1 MKILYRMAGI
11 LLAGILLFDSSA
23 SVSAAGLSGKN
34 VTKKIAYKTCTGM
47 KTTNIWGM
55 ADNEKYTMVLGFNDP
70 YSYLYSKD
78 GKVKVMLSYTKDGV
92 KFANKDLTPYIKK
105 LSGNTGHG
113 VAQEDKVDVGSICEL
128 DGTFYILGTYKS
140 KLSSQGKKGHQLYI
154 LATKDGVHV
163 KSYVAKN
170 ITDFSNQAKLYKMG
184 GYFVLFTNTNGK
196 ESGQKIYLSKNLKTW
211 TAYTKPEK
219 DALLDGYGLAV
230 SGEEAVVKCYTYD
243 DEYRQHFC
251 YYKTKDFKNYEPI
264 SFQSGT
270 NDNYAKIYGLEE
282 DKGFLFCTESGI
294 KDSTKQKITM
304 YGMNPGSV
312 ASGEGISV
320 NKLYSYTS
328 KKTDWWG
335 SFAGNNYFIL
345 NAAGNA
351 YLSSDKGESYTKY
364 STNLDFNQLKT
375 SDDCSSGTL
384 SVCTYGNS
392 KNQLLLSTDNFRH
405 YYKVKGP
412 ASYMYLVSYHEKTN
426 KILIGATDYRGA
438 YKMYSISASALKKYA
453 K

>member
-1 MKILYRMAGI
+1 MNA
-11 LLAGILLFDSSA
+11 
-23 SVSAAGLSGKN
+23 
-34 VTKKIAYKTCTGM
+34 
-47 KTTNIWGM
+47 TNIWGM
-55 ADNEKYTMVLGFNDP
+55 ASNEKYTMVLGFNDP
-70 YSYLYSKD
+70 YSYLYTKD
-78 GKVKVMLSYTKDGV
+78 GKVKVLLSYTKDGI

-140 KLSSQGKKGHQLYI
+140 KLSSQGKKGHQFYI
-154 LATKDGVHV
+154 LATKDGVHI
-163 KSYVAKN
+163 KSYVTKN

-184 GYFVLFTNTNGK
+184 SYFVLFTNTNGK
-196 ESGQKIYLSKNLKTW
+196 ESGQKIYLSKNLKSW

-219 DALLDGYGLAV
+219 GAILDDFSLAV
-230 SGEEAVVKCYTYD
+230 SGDEAVVKCYTYD
-243 DEYRQHFC
+243 EKYKQHYT
-251 YYKTKDFKNYEPI
+251 YYKTKDFKKYVPI
-264 SFQSGT
+264 TFQSGT
-270 NDNYAKIYGLEE
+270 NDNYAKVYGLEDE
-282 DKGFLFCTESGI
+282 KGFLFCTEAGI
-294 KDSTKQKITM
+294 KDSKKQRITM
-304 YGMNPGSV
+304 YGMAAGLGVS
-312 ASGEGISV
+312 EGKASV

-328 KKTDWWG
+328 QKTDWWG
-335 SFAGNNYFIL
+335 SFAGKNYFIL

-351 YLSSDKGESYTKY
+351 YLSSDKGKSYMKY

-384 SVCTYGNS
+384 SVCTYGS
-392 KNQLLLSTDNFRH
+392 TKNLLLLSTDNFKH

-412 ASYMYLVSYHEKTN
+412 SSYMYLVSYHKKTN

-438 YKMYSISASALKKYA
+438 YKMYSISASTLKKYA